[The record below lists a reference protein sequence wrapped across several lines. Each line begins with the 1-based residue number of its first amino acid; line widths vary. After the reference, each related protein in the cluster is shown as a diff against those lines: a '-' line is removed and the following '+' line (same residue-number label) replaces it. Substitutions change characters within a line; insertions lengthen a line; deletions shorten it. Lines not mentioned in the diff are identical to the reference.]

1 MCQKSLQFRDL
12 CMTFRSKALMSYCS
26 RDTMNNAL
34 ITTYL
39 APFIWHLFPYCKMAF
54 DIVCPYDL
62 YMTFI
67 GEPHDL
73 YAAMPVYPVILYTYT
88 AVTSCHC
95 DRQLDDLYD
104 LYAIIS

>member
-1 MCQKSLQFRDL
+1 MCQKSLQLRDL

-39 APFIWHLFPYCKMAF
+39 APFIWHLFPYCKMAS

-62 YMTFI
+62 CMTFI
-67 GEPHDL
+67 GELHDL
-73 YAAMPVYPVILYTYT
+73 YAAMSVCPVIVYPYI
-88 AVTSCHC
+88 AVTAGHSKLPA
-95 DRQLDDLYD
+95 R
-104 LYAIIS
+104 